1 MKSKGEKKMK
11 NIERMKDEIATLKDM
26 IIYSLNNPNLNLS
39 EDEIKREE
47 HLMKRLAKLQ
57 RKFNQM

>member
-1 MKSKGEKKMK
+1 MK
-11 NIERMKDEIATLKDM
+11 NIERMKDEIATLKNM
-26 IIYSLNNPNLNLS
+26 IIYSLNNPSLNLS

-57 RKFNQM
+57 RKINQM